1 MKRLNMIR
9 AGKPYLHPGRQANIS
24 YASKVI
30 GYIGEVHPTVA
41 SNYAIKDR
49 VYVAVLDMPEIVSQA
64 SFDRKYQGIAKFP
77 AATRDISMVVPRN
90 ILAGDIEKVFDSKGG
105 AYLESYKL
113 FDIYEGTQIRLGY
126 KSLAYSLTFR
136 GKEKNL
142 EEADIT
148 GAMDKILKELEGM
161 DIELRK

>member
-1 MKRLNMIR
+1 M
-9 AGKPYLHPGRQANIS
+9 
-24 YASKVI
+24 I

-161 DIELRK
+161 GIELRK

>member
-1 MKRLNMIR
+1 
-9 AGKPYLHPGRQANIS
+9 
-24 YASKVI
+24 
-30 GYIGEVHPTVA
+30 
-41 SNYAIKDR
+41 
-49 VYVAVLDMPEIVSQA
+49 MPEIVSQA

-77 AATRDISMVVPRN
+77 AATRDISMVVPKN
-90 ILAGDIEKVFDSKGG
+90 ILAGDIEKVFDSRGG

-161 DIELRK
+161 GIELRK